1 VPPAVEQNCG
11 YKVAARYLPSF
22 ANMPGKR
29 TWQQMQLFGSPALIQ
44 PISADKLSRGERL
57 RRREEKIREREVA
70 KQSICRFVAAHAH
83 RWRALNVR
91 AIDQLKIS
99 IGDEIVFKEDAIV
112 WTVRDIDYRNG
123 ACLLHKF
130 YGDERLLIK
139 DEGLDEK
146 VPRNISDYYN
156 RSQQSK
162 RIIGLGLASEHSEQR
177 MELVKTKPVAPR
189 KETTLMESCLQTISR
204 QCRLLQ
210 SPGIDVLPV
219 FLQDEISTRLREVAP
234 IPIQISIR
242 HLIAHG
248 SDTSPC
254 SSACE
259 TMADVHWKAQSWMLC
274 PEALSYRCIWYACA
288 RALRRSRPAKPPD
301 GTIAVLDLEPAGGAA
316 AFLRAY
322 AAACRGGERRFELR
336 FDHVWRTIEA
346 PRACTHPGCSN
357 PACRGGRRHAPRAGA
372 SMAARKAAP
381 AATLLGAPP

>member
-1 VPPAVEQNCG
+1 MLAARRRRASHGHSHAGQNTALSSGCLKTNVPPAVEQYCG
-11 YKVAARYLPSF
+11 YKVGAILET
-22 ANMPGKR
+22 NMPGKR

-44 PISADKLSRGERL
+44 PISADKPSRGERM

-91 AIDQLKIS
+91 AIDQLEIS

-130 YGDERLLIK
+130 YGDERLLSK
-139 DEGLDEK
+139 DEGLDEQ
-146 VPRNISDYYN
+146 VPINVSDYYD
-156 RSQQSK
+156 RSEESK

-204 QCRLLQ
+204 QGQLLQ

-219 FLQDEISTRLREVAP
+219 FLQDEISTRLKEVAP

-242 HLIAHG
+242 HLIAHR

-259 TMADVHWKAQSWMLC
+259 TMADWKAQSWMLC
-274 PEALSYRCIWYACA
+274 PEALSYRCIWHACA
-288 RALRRSRPAKPPD
+288 RALRRPRPAQPPD
-301 GTIAVLDLEPAGGAA
+301 GTMSSTAC
-316 AFLRAY
+316 FLR
-322 AAACRGGERRFELR
+322 
-336 FDHVWRTIEA
+336 
-346 PRACTHPGCSN
+346 HPT
-357 PACRGGRRHAPRAGA
+357 
-372 SMAARKAAP
+372 
-381 AATLLGAPP
+381 AATASAASSADSASTA